1 MLLLK
6 LPVPEPLEVL
16 LLAVVGLDEVLQHTP
31 RAVTLAPPS
40 LVTLPPLL
48 AVVAVAAFAA
58 NEVFSHGWGNGRGH
72 MGPGYGR
79 GYGHM
84 GPGYGRGYGQRG
96 PGYMNNNNFGKMNYL
111 KEWLGLN
118 EKQVEKI
125 FKIGSK
131 YRELYFKNRGNR
143 DKVYSLRNE
152 HNKEIENVLTK
163 SQKEKFNSRRN
174 RGNSPGY
181 RDCGW

>member
-1 MLLLK
+1 MKLNLKKSLL
-6 LPVPEPLEVL
+6 
-16 LLAVVGLDEVLQHTP
+16 TF
-31 RAVTLAPPS
+31 TI
-40 LVTLPPLL
+40 
-48 AVVAVAAFAA
+48 VAVASFAA
-58 NEVFSHGWGNGRGH
+58 TEIFSHGWGNGQGH

-84 GPGYGRGYGQRG
+84 GPGY
-96 PGYMNNNNFGKMNYL
+96 MNNNFGRINYL

-118 EKQVEKI
+118 DKQVEKI

-131 YRELYFKNRGNR
+131 YRGLYFTNRGNR
-143 DKVYSLRNE
+143 DKVYSLRTE
-152 HNKEIENVLTK
+152 HKKEIENVLTK

-181 RDCGW
+181 RGCGW